1 MKSTVAISCIGCVK
15 IMDHKFL
22 DINVEITSWSF
33 DNRDETFAGSWQQ
46 KGLMSFSFDTD
57 EVKNSRQRNPKGIV
71 FRFIFLVDFEDKVN
85 VFWGLLLV
93 FDSTPHLVR

>member
-1 MKSTVAISCIGCVK
+1 M
-15 IMDHKFL
+15 
-22 DINVEITSWSF
+22 E
-33 DNRDETFAGSWQQ
+33 
-46 KGLMSFSFDTD
+46 
-57 EVKNSRQRNPKGIV
+57 PYGIV